1 MAQPITVDNSR
12 PATVRD
18 TARILGV
25 SKKRTN
31 QLIELVRRM
40 IHKDARTGE
49 FVIRTSKD
57 TSRNGSTKASKTN
70 SLIEEARRAGKH
82 KTKKE
87 AVTAALAE
95 YVRRRKQV
103 RILEAFGS
111 FEFDPAYDYKAERSG
126 GVSRVNKRKTRA

>member
-1 MAQPITVDNSR
+1 MIRTRAYNQPMAHPIIVDNSR

-87 AVTAALAE
+87 AGYVASVARLWAE
-95 YVRRRKQV
+95 G
-103 RILEAFGS
+103 EG
-111 FEFDPAYDYKAERSG
+111 
-126 GVSRVNKRKTRA
+126 